1 MRRTRENLSKN
12 LGKRASVAI
21 FALTAAAAAVA
32 QDTAYPEPE
41 RANHVIENF
50 EFETGEVLP
59 EMNVSYLTIGD
70 PANPP
75 VLITHGT
82 TSEAESML
90 GEAWAGNLYGPG
102 QPLDAEKYFL
112 ILVDA
117 IGAGESSKPSDG
129 MRADFPEHT
138 LMDMVNAQKML
149 LEDGLGIDRLHL
161 KIGFSMGGMLT
172 WTWLTEYP
180 DFMDGGV
187 PIASFPGPMSG
198 RNWMMRRMVID
209 AVRDDPAWNEGNY
222 EEQPP
227 MLRYMSAWFGLA
239 TSGGNLRLQELG
251 ATNEMASAYVDER
264 KASQEVG
271 DANDVMYMWNAS
283 REFDPTP
290 KLGDITAPVLLI
302 ISEDDER
309 NPIELPMLEEGM
321 NAVPNGQVYMVPESA
336 ETTGHGTTFNA
347 SYYAEPLAEFLKG
360 LPNAPD

>member
-1 MRRTRENLSKN
+1 MKHFQH
-12 LGKRASVAI
+12 V
-21 FALTAAAAAVA
+21 AAAAAVA
-32 QDTAYPEPE
+32 LVASGVQAADYPEPV
-41 RANHVIENF
+41 RSTFVIKDFAF
-50 EFETGEVLP
+50 EEGGTLP

-82 TSEAESML
+82 TGQATSML
-90 GEAWAGNLYGPG
+90 GAAWADNLYGPG

-129 MRADFPEHT
+129 LRASFPEHT
-138 LMDMVNAQKML
+138 LLDMVNAQKML

-161 KIGFSMGGMLT
+161 KMGFSMGGMLS
-172 WTWLTEYP
+172 WTWATEYP
-180 DFMDGGV
+180 DFMDGVV
-187 PIASFPGPMSG
+187 PVASLPGPMSG

-209 AVRDDPAWNEGNY
+209 AVRDDPAWMGGDY
-222 EEQPP
+222 VEQPP
-227 MLRYMSAWFGLA
+227 MLRYQSAWFGIA

-264 KASQEVG
+264 KANQKVG

-283 REFDPTP
+283 RNFDPSP
-290 KLGDITAPVLLI
+290 KLDQITAEVMVIL
-302 ISEDDER
+302 SEDDER
-309 NPIELPMLEEGM
+309 NPLELPMLTEGM
-321 NAVPNGQVYMVPESA
+321 AQIADGQVVVVPEGP
-336 ETTGHGTTFNA
+336 ETRGHGTTYNA
-347 SYYAEPLAEFLKG
+347 AAYADTLAIWMAN

>member
-1 MRRTRENLSKN
+1 MTLIRHA
-12 LGKRASVAI
+12 ASAALFTAT
-21 FALTAAAAAVA
+21 FAATSALA
-32 QDTAYPEPE
+32 QDATWPEPQTGTY
-41 RANHVIENF
+41 VIENF

-59 EMNVSYLTIGD
+59 EMNVGYMTIGD
-70 PANPP
+70 PANPA

-82 TSEAESML
+82 TGSGSSML
-90 GEAWAGNLYGPG
+90 GDKFAANLYGEG
-102 QPLDAEKYFL
+102 QPLDASKYFL

-117 IGAGESSKPSDG
+117 IGSGASSKPSDG
-129 MRADFPEHT
+129 MRADFPEQT

-187 PIASFPGPMSG
+187 PIASLPGPMAG

-227 MLRYMSAWFGLA
+227 MLQYQSAWFGIA
-239 TSGGNLRLQELG
+239 TSNGNLRLQDLG
-251 ATNEMASAYVDER
+251 GTREAADAFVDDKKATQ
-264 KASQEVG
+264 KVG

-283 REFDPTP
+283 RNFDPTP
-290 KLGDITAPVLLI
+290 KLGDIQAQVLVLL
-302 ISEDDER
+302 SQDDER
-309 NPIELPMLEEGM
+309 NPVELPMLEENMAKIPGAEM
-321 NAVPNGQVYMVPESA
+321 YIVPESA
-336 ETTGHGTTFNA
+336 ETTGHGTTFDA
-347 SYYAEPLAEFLKG
+347 SLYADVLAEFMAS
-360 LPNAPD
+360 LPNAPE

>member
-1 MRRTRENLSKN
+1 MKHISYLS
-12 LGKRASVAI
+12 LAAI
-21 FALTAAAAAVA
+21 LMAPAAVA
-32 QDTAYPEPE
+32 QEAAYPEPQ
-41 RANHVIENF
+41 RATYVIEDF
-50 EFETGEVLP
+50 EFQTGDVLA

-82 TSEAESML
+82 TGQATSML
-90 GEAWAGNLYGPG
+90 GEAFANNLYGEG
-102 QPLDAEKYFL
+102 QPLDASKYYL

-117 IGAGESSKPSDG
+117 VGAGQSSKPSDG
-129 MRADFPEHT
+129 MRTDFPEQT
-138 LMDMVNAQKML
+138 LMDMVNAQKIL

-187 PIASFPGPMSG
+187 PIASLPGPMAG

-209 AVRDDPAWNEGNY
+209 AVRDDPAWNNGFY

-227 MLRYMSAWFGLA
+227 MLRYMSAWFGMA

-264 KASQEVG
+264 KARQKVG

-290 KLGDITAPVLLI
+290 KLGDITADVLVVL
-302 ISEDDER
+302 SQDDER
-309 NPIELPMLEEGM
+309 NPVELPMLAENMAKIPSAEM
-321 NAVPNGQVYMVPESA
+321 VIVPEDA
-336 ETTGHGTTFNA
+336 ETRGHGTTYNA
-347 SYYAEPLAEFLKG
+347 SYYADELLAFLAQ
-360 LPNAPD
+360 LPGAPK